1 MKRGTMTDKTL
12 TKLLNWRYA
21 TKKMIAD
28 KAVPQDKLDAII
40 EAVRMAPT
48 SSGTQPSSLVTW

>member
-12 TKLLNWRYA
+12 TELLNWRYA

-28 KAVPQDKLDAII
+28 KAVPQDKLDAI
-40 EAVRMAPT
+40 M
-48 SSGTQPSSLVTW
+48 